1 MKAQIIVMDFGSQ
14 YAHLIARRVRDLGV
28 FSEVVSNELDAEK
41 IRISFPN
48 LKGIILS
55 GGPDDIVRKGAPQC
69 DRKIFESGVP
79 VLGLCY
85 GHHII
90 GHYLGGKVELGNGS
104 EFGTTKLKV
113 LENGGILKGFGSEED
128 VWMNHGN
135 SVMEAPPGF
144 NVAART
150 DNCIAVIQNPEK
162 RIYGVQFHPEATHT
176 KKGTIMLDNFVFGI
190 CSAEKDWSMENF
202 IDNEIR
208 KAREL
213 VGDRRAV
220 IGLSGGVDS
229 SAAAVLMSR
238 AIGNSL
244 TAVYVDT
251 GFMRLGETDA
261 IRKTFSAW
269 DMKLIIADAKDRF
282 FEAMKDVTD
291 PEQKRKIIGKLFIDV
306 FNEAAKNEKAEVL
319 VQGTIYPD
327 RIESG
332 TSKNA
337 SVIKSHHNVGG
348 LPKDMKLELCE
359 PLRDLYKDEVRAV
372 ARKLGLPEFIV
383 QRHPFPGPG
392 LAIRIIGECSKE
404 NVEIVQKA
412 NHIVLDELEKAG
424 EYNNIWQA
432 FAVLLPV
439 RSVGVQGDARSYKR
453 AVALRFVN
461 SVDAMSASFSKVPYE
476 LLEKISTRITN
487 EIREI
492 NRVVYDVTNKPPG
505 TIEWE

>member
-28 FSEVVSNELDAEK
+28 FSGVVSNDFGAEK
-41 IRISFPN
+41 LMNSFPN
-48 LKGIILS
+48 LRGIILS
-55 GGPDDIVRKGAPQC
+55 GGPDDVTREGAPQC
-69 DRKIFESGVP
+69 DKRIFELGVP

-90 GHYLGGKVELGNGS
+90 GHYLGGKVELGSGS

-113 LENGGILKGFGSEED
+113 LEGKGVLKGFDSEES

-135 SVMEAPPGF
+135 SVTEVPPGF
-144 NVAART
+144 SVAART
-150 DNCIAVIQNPEK
+150 DSCIAVIQNTK
-162 RIYGVQFHPEATHT
+162 DKIYGVQFHPEVTHT
-176 KKGTIMLDNFVFGI
+176 KKGAALLNNFVFGI
-190 CSAEKDWSMENF
+190 CSAKKDWSMENF
-202 IDNEIR
+202 IESQISRIR
-208 KAREL
+208 EQ
-213 VGDRRAV
+213 VGGRRAV

-238 AIGNSL
+238 SIGKNL

-269 DMKLIIADAKDRF
+269 DLKLVIADAKDRF
-282 FEAMKDVTD
+282 FDAMKGVID

-359 PLRDLYKDEVRAV
+359 PFRDLYKDEVRDV
-372 ARKLGLPEFIV
+372 ARKLGLPEYIV

-392 LAIRIIGECSKE
+392 LAIRILGECTRE

-492 NRVVYDVTNKPPG
+492 NRVVYDITNKPPG